1 MIVAAMR
8 LIATVA
14 VVALLCQTQLLAQ
27 RGGRGAVTPRAAAPF
42 DLTGQWVSLITEDW
56 RHRQFTPPKGDFP
69 GLPLSPAAR
78 KAADGWDPAKDEAAN
93 EQCRAYGAAG
103 LLRLP
108 TRLRVNWQD
117 DTTLR
122 VEADAGTQTRMFHFG
137 QTQSAGGDWQGVS
150 TATWDAPQ
158 SPLGGRGGAAGGGAR
173 GGSLKVVTT
182 KMRPGYLR
190 RNGVPY
196 GASAVMTE
204 YFDRLDLPGGGALIV
219 VTTEIVDPEYL
230 SQPYW
235 TSQQFKRETDQAR
248 WRPTPCAAR

>member
-1 MIVAAMR
+1 MTVRIIRLTAVAALM
-8 LIATVA
+8 
-14 VVALLCQTQLLAQ
+14 ALVCQTALVAQ

-69 GLPLSPAAR
+69 GLPLTPAAR
-78 KAADGWDPAKDEAAN
+78 KAADSWDPARDDAAN
-93 EQCRAYGAAG
+93 EQCRAFGAAG
-103 LLRLP
+103 LMRLP
-108 TRLRVNWQD
+108 TRLRVSWLD
-117 DTTLR
+117 DMTLK
-122 VEADAGTQTRMFHFG
+122 VDADAGTQTRLLHFG
-137 QTQSAGGDWQGVS
+137 QTQSVGGDWQGVS
-150 TATWDAPQ
+150 AASWDAPQ
-158 SPLGGRGGAAGGGAR
+158 SPMGGRGGLPR

-196 GASAVMTE
+196 GANAVMTE
-204 YFDRLDLPGGGALIV
+204 YFDRLDLPGGDALIV

-235 TSQQFKRETDQAR
+235 TSQQFKRETDQTR
-248 WRPTPCAAR
+248 WRPTPCSAR

>member
-1 MIVAAMR
+1 MTVAITR
-8 LIATVA
+8 LVA
-14 VVALLCQTQLLAQ
+14 VVALAAIVCQTPLVAQ
-27 RGGRGAVTPRAAAPF
+27 RGGRGAVSPRTAAPF

-69 GLPLSPAAR
+69 GLPLLPAAR
-78 KAADGWDPAKDEAAN
+78 KVADSWDPAHDEAVN

-103 LLRLP
+103 LMRLP
-108 TRLRVNWQD
+108 TRLRVSWQD
-117 DTTLR
+117 DTTLQI
-122 VEADAGTQTRMFHFG
+122 EADAGSQTRLLHFG
-137 QTQSAGGDWQGVS
+137 PTQSAGGDWQGVS
-150 TATWDAPQ
+150 IAAWDAPR
-158 SPLGGRGGAAGGGAR
+158 SPMAGRGGAGR

-196 GASAVMTE
+196 GANAVMTE

-219 VTTEIVDPEYL
+219 VTSEIVDPDYL

-235 TSQQFKRETDQAR
+235 TSQQFKHEPDQAR
-248 WRPTPCAAR
+248 WRPTPCSAR